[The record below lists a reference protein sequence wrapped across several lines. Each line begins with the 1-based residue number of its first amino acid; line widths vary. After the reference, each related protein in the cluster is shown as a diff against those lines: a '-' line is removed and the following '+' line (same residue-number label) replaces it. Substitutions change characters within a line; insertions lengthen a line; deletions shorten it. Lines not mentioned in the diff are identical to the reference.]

1 MENFIHRATRV
12 LCMLIGLDNLYD
24 TICKDSTTYGD
35 VCVIPSL
42 VVLYIHSIVELDPK
56 KKNNK

>member
-1 MENFIHRATRV
+1 
-12 LCMLIGLDNLYD
+12 MLIGLDNLYD

-56 KKNNK
+56 KKNSK